1 MKLASTWHTQI
12 LWVQNTPTEIFQ
24 FTGCAN
30 MQTLKNSYLCPLKNF
45 LIAEILLHTAV
56 CNKSSTNITN
66 KLLEHYL
73 GSVKIKDH
81 QEAVPLHIG
90 LVFGSV
96 HASGDS
102 LVHLLFGFYPEAKK
116 MYWSRGYIPL
126 HLTISHHVSF
136 YLVESLVKCRL
147 KSAWTTDYNDR
158 LPFHVTVQSHRV
170 SFGTIY
176 WRNKWKVR
184 KRQDTISN
192 GE

>member
-1 MKLASTWHTQI
+1 MKLVSTFLRHTQI
-12 LWVQNTPTEIFQ
+12 LQVKNTPTEIFQ

-81 QEAVPLHIG
+81 QEAVPLYIG
-90 LVFGSV
+90 LVSGSV

-116 MYWSRGYIPL
+116 CTEVEAISLFILPSPI
-126 HLTISHHVSF
+126 ISHFTWSNHLSNVDSKV
-136 YLVESLVKCRL
+136 LELQITMIVCLSMSPCR
-147 KSAWTTDYNDR
+147 
-158 LPFHVTVQSHRV
+158 VTE
-170 SFGTIY
+170 FLLENFTEGI
-176 WRNKWKVR
+176 NEK
-184 KRQDTISN
+184 
-192 GE
+192 